1 MTASPAK
8 DPLRQLVDP
17 GYARPLPAA
26 LATGRRDLLA
36 AVRELRAITDADLI
50 RPWPWKGGSEEEL
63 RYGFYRIAESFEL
76 AGIEAQ
82 AKLRSAG
89 VARGKT
95 ADRIAPVT
103 AARWDLQGLLL
114 TLPDATWDADPGGE
128 EWTIRRTMAHVI
140 QSQRYYGVGTAW
152 WQGQAYAADD
162 PELPAAVPDPVY
174 GDLPS
179 EEAEAEGTPA
189 EVRDRLDDV
198 IDRSSAAL
206 GGLPIEGLAAGARW
220 SGFAVDVDFRLGRW
234 SSHLREHTVQ
244 VEKTLVMIGHRP
256 TEVDRLIR
264 LVVAAWGRAEAEV
277 YGASNA
283 EAGADE
289 LAAAAS
295 GARITA
301 ANVTA
306 YARG

>member
-8 DPLRQLVDP
+8 DPLEQLVDP
-17 GYARPLPAA
+17 AYARPLSAA

-36 AVRELRAITDADLI
+36 AVHELRTITDADLI
-50 RPWPWKGGSEEEL
+50 RSWPWKGGSEEEV

-82 AKLRSAG
+82 ARLRSAG
-89 VARGKT
+89 AARGRT

-128 EWTIRRTMAHVI
+128 EWTIRQTMAHVI

-152 WQGQAYAADD
+152 WQTQAYAADD
-162 PELPAAVPDPVY
+162 PELPATVPDPVY
-174 GDLPS
+174 ADLPS
-179 EEAEAEGTPA
+179 EEAEAEGTPS

-198 IDRSSAAL
+198 VDRSSAAL
-206 GGLPIEGLAAGARW
+206 GGLPLDTLAAGARW
-220 SGFAVDVDFRLGRW
+220 SGFAVDIDFRLGRW

-244 VEKTLVMIGHRP
+244 VEKTLEMIGHRP
-256 TEVDRLIR
+256 TEVDRLVR
-264 LVVAAWGRAEAEV
+264 LVVAAWGRAEVEV
-277 YGASNA
+277 YGAPNA
-283 EAGADE
+283 DDAADE

-301 ANVTA
+301 ADVTG